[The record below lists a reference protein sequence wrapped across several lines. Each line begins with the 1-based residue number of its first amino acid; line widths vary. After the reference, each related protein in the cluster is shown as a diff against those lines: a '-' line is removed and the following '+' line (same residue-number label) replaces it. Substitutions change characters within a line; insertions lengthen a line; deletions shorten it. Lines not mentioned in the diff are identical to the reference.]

1 MTIRHLILFPI
12 FFFTALGQIY
22 SPAIAGDGIE
32 WGHFRFIPSLTVS
45 ESYSDNIY
53 LASKNETEDYV
64 TTLTPE
70 LTLDAAIVPRNY
82 FSLKYHGDFL
92 SYSETDNFK
101 EDHHLGS
108 LSFNGETAKGSH
120 FIAGIS
126 MQDTAIQPF
135 SEQERSKDY
144 TLQHAY
150 VDVLAKL
157 GKVTEIGT
165 QYSRQ
170 DREFDEQQF
179 LDDDFI
185 RNTWDFHLLYTRS
198 SIWPLLIQYRY
209 ESQDNNDL
217 GTINSDF
224 HTYTLFLG
232 ARWQSDKK
240 FSGVFRV
247 GYKKA
252 EFDRSGADD
261 YYGYAADTIITYAFS
276 EFTKFT
282 HIAQS
287 TIGSPTRSARES
299 GEYYINKRVGLSITH
314 RRWERIT
321 SQLDFLYNNRN
332 YREIQSSDSV
342 RNDDYYRIG
351 LSISYAMRNWITFS
365 LGYRFQENSSDID
378 DEDYSE
384 NQIKLGIALS
394 L

>member
-1 MTIRHLILFPI
+1 MQ
-12 FFFTALGQIY
+12 AL
-22 SPAIAGDGIE
+22 P
-32 WGHFRFIPSLTVS
+32 
-45 ESYSDNIY
+45 
-53 LASKNETEDYV
+53 K
-64 TTLTPE
+64 
-70 LTLDAAIVPRNY
+70 NY
-82 FSLKYHGDFL
+82 FSLKYRGDFL
-92 SYSETDNFK
+92 SYSNSDNFK

-120 FIAGIS
+120 LVAGIS
-126 MQDTAIQPF
+126 AQDTAIQPF
-135 SEQERSKDY
+135 SDQEQSKDY
-144 TLQHAY
+144 TFQHAY

-157 GKVTEIGT
+157 GNVTEIGT

-170 DREFDEQQF
+170 DREFDEQEF
-179 LDDDFI
+179 FDDDFI
-185 RNTWDFHLLYTRS
+185 RNTWDFNVLYTRS

-252 EFDRSGADD
+252 EFDRPGADD
-261 YYGYAADTIITYAFS
+261 YYGYAADTKITYAFS
-276 EFTKFT
+276 EFTKFIHT
-282 HIAQS
+282 AQS
-287 TIGSPTRSARES
+287 SIGSPTRSARES
-299 GEYYINKRVGLSITH
+299 GEYYINKSIGLSITH

-342 RNDDYYRIG
+342 RNDDYYRVG
-351 LSISYAMRNWITFS
+351 LSISYSMRKWITFS
-365 LGYRFQENSSDID
+365 IGYRYQDNNSDID

-384 NQIKLGIALS
+384 NLVKIGIALS